1 MNKKKRP
8 LTPLDDGRPVSTI
21 IIGNYSLAEKILR
34 EAKYQGKLN
43 REVYDWFLIGKG
55 ANRSLKFYQVFLTS
69 ITIMCFGN
77 PTERPSQRLDVLVP

>member
-1 MNKKKRP
+1 MP
-8 LTPLDDGRPVSTI
+8 PSDDGRPVSTI
-21 IIGNYSLAEKILR
+21 IIGHFDLAEDILR

-43 REVYDWFLIGKG
+43 REIYDWFLIGKG

-77 PTERPSQRLDVLVP
+77 PTERSSQRLDVLVPSLAL